1 MAVTMRKSSHDLL
14 KMDSTVV
21 GYVAKDSV
29 EFKVFRKNF
38 AYLKDGLKT
47 ELNALVPLLYQNDLI
62 TQERKDSALGKADIN
77 QRTVD
82 LLTAIECQVKTNPT
96 AFSSFLGVLK
106 SVPALG
112 HLAKKL
118 EDDCEHMMK
127 PPLASYSAET
137 PTEPSGPQL
146 VAPHEVDDET
156 EKTQVCHRDNGAMT
170 TPPPPSTM
178 QPSDSTCVL
187 PRSTQPDNKPSES
200 VHFFL
205 SPTPETSHESRS
217 DIVGAPQP
225 LPLAQEGRSLSMP
238 SSANARTAC
247 VTQPEFRRELK
258 SKLKDLEEFVD
269 ASYSQKEEEVKAKK
283 TELAQT
289 SNEVQ
294 RQSKELL
301 QLVFRLEEAEQ
312 QHQGYEAEIRSYQE
326 ELWKVESQ
334 HEKEKECLESK
345 LLAKTKEYEIMMG
358 AVGQLTK
365 RCEELDQCLK
375 SEREEHKQEKQEIQQ
390 HEQHLEQEMDNLKLE
405 NVRLR
410 EEKSSLCEELEQKE
424 EEVKQK
430 ETEICT
436 LRQQLQSIDSEF
448 SEQQVEIQQKIKQKK
463 CVSRSRLNSADLLAV
478 EARMKQSVSQLSVF
492 VENEDP
498 ALKKLISDI
507 QRLFQVYDRNM
518 QRSISWPSSLCNLSS
533 LAERGMAPQEVP

>member
-1 MAVTMRKSSHDLL
+1 MTKML
-14 KMDSTVV
+14 KMASTV
-21 GYVAKDSV
+21 SV

-118 EDDCEHMMK
+118 EDDSEHMMK

-137 PTEPSGPQL
+137 PTDPSERQL
-146 VAPHEVDDET
+146 VAPLEADDET
-156 EKTQVCHRDNGAMT
+156 EKTRVCHRDNGAMAT
-170 TPPPPSTM
+170 LPPPSTM
-178 QPSDSTCVL
+178 QPSDNACAL

-200 VHFFL
+200 GVYFFL

-225 LPLAQEGRSLSMP
+225 LPLAENAHPPRHSLSVP
-238 SSANARTAC
+238 VGTSIRTAYI
-247 VTQPEFRRELK
+247 TPPDFIKEFN
-258 SKLKDLEEFVD
+258 SKLKDLKELVT
-269 ASYSQKEEEVKAKK
+269 ASYSQKEEEVEAKS

-289 SNEVQ
+289 SNKVQ
-294 RQSKELL
+294 RQREKLL
-301 QLVFRLEEAEQ
+301 QLLLQLDEAEQ

-326 ELWKVESQ
+326 ELRQVESQ
-334 HEKEKECLESK
+334 HEKEKEHLESQ
-345 LLAKTKEYEIMMG
+345 LLTKTKECEIMMG
-358 AVGQLTK
+358 AVDQLTK
-365 RCEELDQCLK
+365 RCKELDQHLM
-375 SEREEHKQEKQEIQQ
+375 SEREEHEQEMQQ
-390 HEQHLEQEMDNLKLE
+390 HEQEIQHLEQEVDSLKLE
-405 NVRLR
+405 NVCLC
-410 EEKSSLCEELEQKE
+410 EEKSSLCEELKQKE
-424 EEVKQK
+424 AEVRQK
-430 ETEICT
+430 ETEICS

-448 SEQQVEIQQKIKQKK
+448 SIQSK
-463 CVSRSRLNSADLLAV
+463 RRG
-478 EARMKQSVSQLSVF
+478 
-492 VENEDP
+492 
-498 ALKKLISDI
+498 
-507 QRLFQVYDRNM
+507 
-518 QRSISWPSSLCNLSS
+518 SSMRRIL
-533 LAERGMAPQEVP
+533 

>member
-1 MAVTMRKSSHDLL
+1 MRKSSHDLL
-14 KMDSTVV
+14 KMASTVV
-21 GYVAKDSV
+21 TKDSV

-118 EDDCEHMMK
+118 EDDREHMMK
-127 PPLASYSAET
+127 PPLASCSAET
-137 PTEPSGPQL
+137 PTDLSGLRL
-146 VAPHEVDDET
+146 VAPHEADDET

-178 QPSDSTCVL
+178 QPPDSTCVL
-187 PRSTQPDNKPSES
+187 PRPTQPDNKPSESS

-269 ASYSQKEEEVKAKK
+269 ASYSQKEEEVKAKN

-294 RQSKELL
+294 RQSKELF
-301 QLVFRLEEAEQ
+301 QLVLQLEEAEQ
-312 QHQGYEAEIRSYQE
+312 QHEGYEAEIRSCQE
-326 ELWKVESQ
+326 ELRQVESQ

-345 LLAKTKEYEIMMG
+345 LLAKTKEHEGMTV
-358 AVGQLTK
+358 AVSQLAK
-365 RCEELDQCLK
+365 RCEELDQRLK
-375 SEREEHKQEKQEIQQ
+375 SEREEHKQEM
-390 HEQHLEQEMDNLKLE
+390 QHLEQEIQHLEQEDENLKLE
-405 NVRLR
+405 NVRLCK
-410 EEKSSLCEELEQKE
+410 EKSSLCEELKQKE

-430 ETEICT
+430 ETEICN
-436 LRQQLQSIDSEF
+436 LRQQLQSIDFEF
-448 SEQQVEIQQKIKQKK
+448 SKQQVEIQRKIKQKK
-463 CVSRSRLNSADLLAV
+463 CVSRSRLNSAELLDV

-533 LAERGMAPQEVP
+533 LAERGGATRDV